1 MATQTTPT
9 SPTAKVKLPRRS
21 LATLNL
27 PRTVPALITYAG
39 AIVKSMTNN
48 PSFPSPTPSLATVLA
63 SIAAL
68 QTAEQSAL
76 ARTKGAVAARN
87 EQKTVVVG
95 QLEQLKGYAQSVA
108 DANLENG
115 VSIINGAGM
124 AARKTPA
131 GHPHVLAARPGPV
144 AGSAK
149 LTAPAAARRA
159 SHNWEYSTDG
169 GKTWVVMPS
178 TLQSKT
184 SMTGLPSGTIVQF
197 RSCPVTKAG
206 QGDWSAP
213 VSLLVP

>member
-9 SPTAKVKLPRRS
+9 SSSATVKPLHRS
-21 LATLNL
+21 LAVLKL
-27 PRTVPALITYAG
+27 PRTVPTLITYAG
-39 AIVKSMTNN
+39 AVIKSMTGN
-48 PSFPSPTPSLATVLA
+48 PSLPSPTPPLATVSA
-63 SIAAL
+63 AVAAL

-76 ARTKGAVAARN
+76 ARTKGAVATRN
-87 EQKTVVVG
+87 EQKTVLVG
-95 QLEQLKGYAQSVA
+95 LLEQLKAYVQSVV
-108 DANLENG
+108 DANLDNG

-131 GHPHVLAARPGPV
+131 GHPHVLSAKPGPF

-159 SHNWEYSTDG
+159 SHNWEYSADG
-169 GKTWVVMPS
+169 GKTWVAMPS

-184 SMTGLPSGTIVQF
+184 SMTGLASGTIVQF

>member
-9 SPTAKVKLPRRS
+9 SPTATVKPPRRS
-21 LATLNL
+21 LANLKL

-108 DANLENG
+108 DANLDNS
-115 VSIINGAGM
+115 VSIINSAGM
-124 AARKTPA
+124 AVRKTPA
-131 GHPHVLAARPGPV
+131 GHPHVLAAKPGPV
-144 AGSAK
+144 AGTAK
-149 LTAPAAARRA
+149 LTAPVAGRRA
-159 SHNWEYSTDG
+159 SYNWEYSTDG
-169 GKTWVVMPS
+169 GKTWVAMPS

-184 SMTGLPSGTIVQF
+184 SMTGLTSATTVQF
-197 RSCPVTKAG
+197 RSCGVTKAG
-206 QGDWSAP
+206 QGDWSAA
-213 VSLLVP
+213 VSLVVP